1 MKELNS
7 LTIEKTDTIEN
18 KKEEGLKD
26 ICKECNS
33 WNNGKGKEACLDC
46 EEINK
51 ALPIKL
57 RPNYKVKAPP
67 MIPLTFQEESYNPFE
82 EINKYSDR
90 IDILIDT
97 LKEFP
102 IKQELIFLG
111 RYFLGLNFEILSSIF
126 NLSESRIRGITS
138 KILKEFK
145 QNKSP

>member
-1 MKELNS
+1 MEELN
-7 LTIEKTDTIEN
+7 LPTIEKTDTIEN
-18 KKEEGLKD
+18 KKEEGFTD
-26 ICKECNS
+26 ICKDCNS

-57 RPNYKVKAPP
+57 RLNYKVKAPP

-126 NLSESRIRGITS
+126 NLSESRIRGITANIIKCYRQ
-138 KILKEFK
+138 KIT
-145 QNKSP
+145 P

>member
-67 MIPLTFQEESYNPFE
+67 MIKLSFQEASYNPFLDKS
-82 EINKYSDR
+82 KYTDS
-90 IDILIDT
+90 IDLLIDT

-102 IKQELIFLG
+102 LKQGLIFLG
-111 RYFLGLNFEILSSIF
+111 RYLLGISFEELSEIF
-126 NLSESRIRGITS
+126 NISASRIRGITS

>member
-1 MKELNS
+1 
-7 LTIEKTDTIEN
+7 
-18 KKEEGLKD
+18 
-26 ICKECNS
+26 
-33 WNNGKGKEACLDC
+33 
-46 EEINK
+46 
-51 ALPIKL
+51 
-57 RPNYKVKAPP
+57 

-102 IKQELIFLG
+102 VKQELIFLG
-111 RYFLGLNFEILSSIF
+111 RYFLGLNFETLSSIF

>member
-7 LTIEKTDTIEN
+7 LTIEKTDTIES

-102 IKQELIFLG
+102 VKQELIFLG

-126 NLSESRIRGITS
+126 NLSESRIRGITANIIKCYRQ
-138 KILKEFK
+138 KIT
-145 QNKSP
+145 P

>member
-1 MKELNS
+1 MEELN
-7 LTIEKTDTIEN
+7 LPTIEKTDTIES

-57 RPNYKVKAPP
+57 RTNYKVKAPP

-126 NLSESRIRGITS
+126 NLSESRIRGITANIIKCYRQ
-138 KILKEFK
+138 KIT
-145 QNKSP
+145 P

>member
-1 MKELNS
+1 MEEINS
-7 LTIEKTDTIEN
+7 LTIESLTDVCKNCEN
-18 KKEEGLKD
+18 WAD
-26 ICKECNS
+26 
-33 WNNGKGKEACLDC
+33 GKGSKKCLSC
-46 EEINK
+46 EEIEK
-51 ALPIKL
+51 ALPLNL
-57 RPNYKVKAPP
+57 RPDYKVKAPP

-102 IKQELIFLG
+102 VKQELIFLG
-111 RYFLGLNFEILSSIF
+111 RYFLGLNFETLSSIF